1 MNTKVLLLM
10 AASQGAAFGG
20 TAAARAQTAPVEA
33 QATAAQATD
42 AKAAD
47 TPSSNELPDI
57 VVTAQ
62 RQSETLQR
70 AAASVSVRA
79 GTDLLAAGKF
89 ALSAILEDVPGV
101 SGGAA
106 ATPTGMAGSS
116 SGNDSPAAGLTI
128 RGIPSNA
135 GVGGS
140 ATSIATSAAI
150 YVDGIY
156 NGLGSSYDIDR
167 VEILRG
173 PQGTLY
179 GRSATTGVVVI
190 KTRDPGLG
198 IVEGTMAVEAGN
210 YDLQHYTGAVNV
222 PLVSD
227 IIALRV
233 SGNYYNRD
241 GYDTHDVD
249 KGELGYRGGATR
261 STDFRAKL
269 LVAPT
274 DTFSVLLG
282 VAGQN
287 NTLYSAGN
295 SMNLLRDGTY
305 DKVYGDVGP
314 GRNKFRQYWAEF
326 NLDLGGVN
334 LVYIPAFRTWTSTAI
349 NYGRVPA
356 IRLAVDQAI
365 STPKDEFMTHE
376 LRLSQQDGKLK
387 WQVGALYYENDL
399 RSIVKAND
407 TYSGALL
414 YNSDVA
420 KKTTAAGVFGEAT
433 YALADS
439 TRLNAGLRYDYTKVV
454 VNQTYTA
461 NLNLCCA
468 GPLGSTT
475 YGLPENLQSQTL
487 SGQDGIRT
495 YRNVT
500 YKLRLEHD
508 LSPRNLLYALT
519 SSGFS
524 PGDLAVTTGKT
535 GAPTA
540 VEFKTETL
548 TSYEVGSK
556 NRFLGNRLQV
566 NGSAFY
572 YVYGGY
578 QVGNIN
584 ISDIIGL
591 TAFTAISAPA
601 RAYGGELEVVFQPTP
616 HDRVG
621 INSSYTEAYFV
632 RRGEQVVPGS
642 TMTFDYYFSRKGIP
656 NVVPFKTQVN
666 YDHDVALSDGSSITL
681 HADVRYLSAFYSV
694 ALRQNL
700 EDSASAAART
710 GSQFVGDLTA
720 TWLSSNHRLSF
731 SAYLR
736 NVTNNRYNINAG
748 VNAAGVNAAGQG
760 LVAATR
766 ELSDPRTY
774 GLVLSAKF

>member
-1 MNTKVLLLM
+1 MNRKVLLLM
-10 AASQGAAFGG
+10 AASQAALFGG
-20 TAAARAQTAPVEA
+20 TGVASAQTTPV
-33 QATAAQATD
+33 AAQTTPANATD
-42 AKAAD
+42 
-47 TPSSNELPDI
+47 TQSSSELPDI

-70 AAASVSVRA
+70 AAASVSVRS
-79 GTDLLAAGKF
+79 GSDLLAAGKF

-128 RGIPSNA
+128 RGIPSNS

-156 NGLGSSYDIDR
+156 NGVGSSYDIDR

-190 KTRDPGLG
+190 KTRDPALG
-198 IVEGTMAVEAGN
+198 IVEGNIAAEAGN
-210 YDLQHYTGAVNV
+210 YDLEHYYGAVNV

-227 IIALRV
+227 VIALRV
-233 SGNYYNRD
+233 SGNYYSRD

-249 KGELGYRGGATR
+249 KGELGYRGGAML
-261 STDFRAKL
+261 STDFRAKML
-269 LVAPT
+269 IAPT
-274 DTFSVLLG
+274 STFSVLLG

-287 NTLYSAGN
+287 NKIYSSGN
-295 SMNLLRDGTY
+295 SMNLQADGTY

-314 GRNKFRQYWAEF
+314 GTNRFRQYWAEF
-326 NLDLGGVN
+326 NLDLGGAN
-334 LVYIPAFRTWTSTAI
+334 LVYIPAFRTWTSSAL

-356 IRLAVDQAI
+356 IGLAVDQDI

-376 LRLSQQDGKLK
+376 LRLASQQGGKLK
-387 WQVGALYYENDL
+387 WQIGALYYQNDL
-399 RSIVKAND
+399 RSIVKATD
-407 TYSGALL
+407 GYSGALL

-433 YALADS
+433 YALADT
-439 TRLNAGLRYDYTKVV
+439 TRLNAGLRYDYTKVAV
-454 VNQTYTA
+454 DQTYTA
-461 NLNLCCA
+461 NLNLCCG

-475 YGLPENLQSQTL
+475 YGYPEILQTQTL
-487 SGQDGIRT
+487 SGQEGKRT

-500 YKLRLEHD
+500 YKVRLEHD

-524 PGDLAVTTGKT
+524 PGDLSVTTGRT

-556 NRFLGNRLQV
+556 NRFFGNRLQV

-601 RAYGGELEVVFQPTP
+601 RAYGGELEISFQPTP
-616 HDRVG
+616 RDRIG
-621 INSSYTEAYFV
+621 INSSYTKAYFV
-632 RRGEQVVPGS
+632 DRREQAVPGS
-642 TMTFDYYFSRKGIP
+642 TRTFDYYFSRKDIP
-656 NVVPFKTQVN
+656 NVIPFRTQVN
-666 YDHDVALSDGSSITL
+666 YDHDIDLSDGSSITL
-681 HADVRYLSAFYSV
+681 HGDVRFLSSFYS
-694 ALRQNL
+694 APLRQNL
-700 EDSASAAART
+700 VDGALDAART
-710 GSQFVGDLTA
+710 RSQFVEDVTA
-720 TWLSSNHRLSF
+720 TWRSRDNRLSL
-731 SAYLR
+731 SAYVR
-736 NVTNNRYNINAG
+736 NVSNNRYNINAG
-748 VNAAGVNAAGQG
+748 VNLAGVNATGQG
-760 LVAATR
+760 LIAATR

-774 GLVLSAKF
+774 GLVLSTKF